1 MNTVSGKGTLLA
13 AKVLVYSLL
22 AVLVGS
28 LEVWSIVCVFVLFWI
43 NDLVAEQAVYRDLLD
58 RSLIENKKKGDRNV

>member
-28 LEVWSIVCVFVLFWI
+28 LEVWSIACVFVLFWI